1 MDALVLLHWMSFFLH
16 DPGPGPSLSRCIISV
31 KYCSQGIPKASF
43 YKGDVSSCVLVE
55 QKLTSVKFRRYT
67 LNVVINDQ
75 RNESQR
81 NSNLTRSI
89 VAAKNEGLSKEGGQ
103 MVSTLSTPSTLESA
117 FLLYCLS
124 ISWGLGW
131 LGDNYLGQP
140 VLTAWPVY
148 TGIGMRSTTILQ
160 PVFVSGSELVTKPCF
175 AFDLWKCFL
184 HLKLRAKAQFDA

>member
-1 MDALVLLHWMSFFLH
+1 MDALNVVFLH
-16 DPGPGPSLSRCIISV
+16 DPDPGPSHSRCIISV

-55 QKLTSVKFRRYT
+55 QKLTSVKFRRFT

-103 MVSTLSTPSTLESA
+103 MVSTLSTDLEFVKKFTRPNFRVKEFYTLKTRQSRLFSPVINSKNASLSVIWPS
-117 FLLYCLS
+117 F
-124 ISWGLGW
+124 
-131 LGDNYLGQP
+131 
-140 VLTAWPVY
+140 
-148 TGIGMRSTTILQ
+148 
-160 PVFVSGSELVTKPCF
+160 GSN
-175 AFDLWKCFL
+175 
-184 HLKLRAKAQFDA
+184 

>member
-1 MDALVLLHWMSFFLH
+1 MDALNVVFLH
-16 DPGPGPSLSRCIISV
+16 DPDPGPSHSRCIISV

-43 YKGDVSSCVLVE
+43 YKGDVCVLVE
-55 QKLTSVKFRRYT
+55 QQKLTFVKFRRFT

-140 VLTAWPVY
+140 VLTA
-148 TGIGMRSTTILQ
+148 
-160 PVFVSGSELVTKPCF
+160 
-175 AFDLWKCFL
+175 
-184 HLKLRAKAQFDA
+184 

>member
-1 MDALVLLHWMSFFLH
+1 MDALNVVFLH
-16 DPGPGPSLSRCIISV
+16 GPDPGPSHSRCIISV

-43 YKGDVSSCVLVE
+43 YKGDVCVLVE
-55 QKLTSVKFRRYT
+55 QQKLTFVKFRRFT

-103 MVSTLSTPSTLESA
+103 MVSTLSSPSTLESA

-140 VLTAWPVY
+140 FLTA
-148 TGIGMRSTTILQ
+148 
-160 PVFVSGSELVTKPCF
+160 
-175 AFDLWKCFL
+175 
-184 HLKLRAKAQFDA
+184 

>member
-1 MDALVLLHWMSFFLH
+1 MDALNVVFLH
-16 DPGPGPSLSRCIISV
+16 DPDPGPSHFRCIISV

-55 QKLTSVKFRRYT
+55 QKLTSVKFRRFT

-140 VLTAWPVY
+140 VLTA
-148 TGIGMRSTTILQ
+148 
-160 PVFVSGSELVTKPCF
+160 
-175 AFDLWKCFL
+175 
-184 HLKLRAKAQFDA
+184 